1 MIRLLNLDLENI
13 TLWKNVITLSA
24 RLARFEEVEI
34 YSERLEKYF
43 GKKYGALKVA
53 LTYQSL
59 SMESQMRK
67 SLNEF
72 IAEASGKP
80 NVLYSAAKEFYDLDR
95 ADVAFMLA
103 DEVTKI
109 QFKT

>member
-1 MIRLLNLDLENI
+1 M
-13 TLWKNVITLSA
+13 
-24 RLARFEEVEI
+24 EEVEI

-43 GKKYGALKVA
+43 GKQKYGALKVA

-72 IAEASGKP
+72 IAEASGMP
-80 NVLYSAAKEFYDLDR
+80 NILYSAAKEFYDLDR
-95 ADVAFMLA
+95 ADVAFILA
-103 DEVTKI
+103 DEVTKFNSKHTTQREI
-109 QFKT
+109 PQKRSCTGLCVRV